1 MNYTLNLFSQQI
13 KTSITQTY
21 LDKNTSS
28 NCFENNPN
36 SRTKIL
42 VTRIKRYANPR
53 GEDLAERCNS
63 ETPRR
68 SYKEKKTEAAVDGIE

>member
-1 MNYTLNLFSQQI
+1 MNYTLNLLS
-13 KTSITQTY
+13 TNITQIY